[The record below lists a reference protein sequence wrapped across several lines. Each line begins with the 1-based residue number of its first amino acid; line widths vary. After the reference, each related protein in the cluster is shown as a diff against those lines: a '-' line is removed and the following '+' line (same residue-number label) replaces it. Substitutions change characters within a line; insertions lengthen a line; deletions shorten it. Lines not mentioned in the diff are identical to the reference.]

1 MVDVQFQSHVH
12 NQLHNIQLNNEF
24 NQPMLDAHG
33 KAAALLHTHYSAVT
47 TPEMTDK
54 EYLEDFL
61 AKPYNHQDDP
71 ANHVLAIH
79 ESCSDVKKLQKEK
92 LEKLEGKTPDEQK
105 KIKADYEGKMQFQYS
120 GMAEEFSRLNTQ
132 PHQPQ
137 DLARLALQKYQDLGT
152 AEYHKE
158 HPVL

>member
-12 NQLHNIQLNNEF
+12 NQLHNVQLNNEF
-24 NQPMLDAHG
+24 KQPMLDAHG

-47 TPEMTDK
+47 TPETTDK
-54 EYLEDFL
+54 EYLEKFL
-61 AKPYNHQDDP
+61 AQPYNHQDDP
-71 ANHVLAIH
+71 ANHIKNIH
-79 ESCSDVKKLQKEK
+79 ESCHKVQELQKEM

-105 KIKADYEGKMQFQYS
+105 KIKVDYAGQMDFQYS

-137 DLARLALQKYQDLGT
+137 DLAHLALQKYQDLGT

-158 HPVL
+158 HPGL